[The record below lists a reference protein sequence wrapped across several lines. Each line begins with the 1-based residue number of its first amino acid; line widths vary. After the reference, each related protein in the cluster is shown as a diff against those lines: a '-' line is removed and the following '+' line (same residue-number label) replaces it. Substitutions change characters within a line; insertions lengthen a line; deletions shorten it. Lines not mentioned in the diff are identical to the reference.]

1 LLLLGA
7 CAVVAILLGGGALWY
22 SEIARLDAEAAQ
34 LILAKKD
41 LDGQLAVL
49 EDDDK
54 RIKALTEWTESE
66 VVWLDELYDLT
77 DRFPEDSSI
86 RMVQLTGEPIARTAK
101 SKYIGKLA
109 LKGVATENH
118 DPIDKLMTDMAKDSH
133 LRPEPK
139 FLSPN
144 VGPDRFQYPQQFTT
158 KVDIER
164 LQPTKY
170 VRHIPEPDPLDR
182 QRNRGRPQGNPM
194 DFGFFGVGQ

>member
-1 LLLLGA
+1 VALLLGGA
-7 CAVVAILLGGGALWY
+7 ALWY
-22 SEIARLDAEAAQ
+22 SQLVALDHEAAE
-34 LILAKKD
+34 LTAAKTD

-77 DRFPEDSSI
+77 DRFPDSNNL
-86 RMVQLTGEPIARTAK
+86 RLVQLTGEPMARTAK

-109 LKGVATENH
+109 LKGVATA
-118 DPIDKLMTDMAKDSH
+118 DPKPIDRLMENLAKDSPH
-133 LRPEPK
+133 LRVEPK

-144 VGPDRFQYPQQFTT
+144 VGQDRFLYPQQFTS
-158 KVDIER
+158 KVDLER
-164 LQPTKY
+164 LPPTKY
-170 VRHIPEPDPLDR
+170 VRRIPEPDPLDR
-182 QRNRGRPQGNPM
+182 RNPGQQGNPM